1 MKTLRTQSTVYPDEP
16 IKNHLTWRV
25 YIRTRLTNLGLV
37 YKFRKNEFRKE
48 ISRAT
53 QRVIK

>member
-37 YKFRKNEFRKE
+37 NKFRKNEFRKE